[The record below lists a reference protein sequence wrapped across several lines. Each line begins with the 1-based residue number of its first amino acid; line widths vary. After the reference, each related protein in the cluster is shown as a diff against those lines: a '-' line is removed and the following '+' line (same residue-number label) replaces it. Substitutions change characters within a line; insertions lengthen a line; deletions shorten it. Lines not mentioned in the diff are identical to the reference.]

1 MSTVQAARTVVFYL
15 LLATSACIWGT
26 LSVLIGPFLPFAQRA
41 RFITQAWCRLAV
53 WLCKW
58 VAGIDY
64 REQGA
69 EHIPQQPCVILA
81 KHQSTWETFFLS
93 CYFQPLSQVLKRE
106 LLYIPFFGW
115 AMAMLKPIAI
125 DRSNPKA
132 ALKQLAKQGDERI
145 KQGAWVLIFPEGT
158 RIPPGQ
164 IGKFSRGGAALAV
177 NAGLP
182 VLPIAHNAGEF
193 WNHNAFIKRPG
204 EIVVSIGPV
213 ITVKGEKAEAV
224 NERAEAWI
232 EAEMRRLFPHHYADE
247 AAAAAGEAGAGADES
262 AVPAGKSDAPTATA
276 SGVVAGG
283 PADEHERT

>member
-1 MSTVQAARTVVFYL
+1 MTTVQAIRTFFFYL
-15 LLATSACIWGT
+15 LLSSSSFFWCIFC
-26 LSVLIGPFLPFAQRA
+26 VFIAPFLPFRA
-41 RFITQAWCRLAV
+41 RYRLVIQTWCRCATWLAKV
-53 WLCKW
+53 
-58 VAGIDY
+58 VAGIHY
-64 REQGA
+64 EVRGLEN
-69 EHIPQQPCVILA
+69 IPQQPCVILA

-93 CYFQPLSQVLKRE
+93 ALFEPLSQVVKRE
-106 LLYIPFFGW
+106 LLYVPFFGW

-193 WNHNAFIKRPG
+193 WPKQGWAKYSGTIQ
-204 EIVVSIGPV
+204 VVIGPV
-213 ITVKGEKAEAV
+213 MHAEGEGPRAIAEL
-224 NERAEAWI
+224 NERAYAWVAQTQQQI
-232 EAEMRRLFPHHYADE
+232 SGVAPQAVS
-247 AAAAAGEAGAGADES
+247 ES
-262 AVPAGKSDAPTATA
+262 A
-276 SGVVAGG
+276 SGIA
-283 PADEHERT
+283 

>member
-41 RFITQAWCRLAV
+41 RLITQAWCRLAV

-93 CYFQPLSQVLKRE
+93 ARVAPLTQVLKRE
-106 LLYIPFFGW
+106 LLYVPFFGW
-115 AMAMLKPIAI
+115 AMAMVKPIAI

-132 ALKQLAKQGDERI
+132 ALKQLARRGDECLRA
-145 KQGAWVLIFPEGT
+145 GAWVLIFPEGT
-158 RIPPGQ
+158 RVPVGQ
-164 IGKFSRGGAALAV
+164 MGKFSRGGAALAAH
-177 NAGLP
+177 AGLP
-182 VLPIAHNAGEF
+182 VLPVAHNAGRF
-193 WNHNAFIKRPG
+193 WPKQGWSKTPG
-204 EIVVSIGPV
+204 CIDVIYGPPLYAAGADSRSI
-213 ITVKGEKAEAV
+213 AEL
-224 NERAEAWI
+224 NQRAEAWI
-232 EAEMRRLFPHHYADE
+232 AEQMARIDPPASQPATL
-247 AAAAAGEAGAGADES
+247 GEQSLA
-262 AVPAGKSDAPTATA
+262 
-276 SGVVAGG
+276 
-283 PADEHERT
+283 R